1 MKKIVVASGYFNPIH
16 IGHINLVKAAKAL
29 GNYLI
34 VIVNNDRQQML
45 KKGKI
50 IMGESERL
58 EIVKSV
64 KYVDE
69 AVLSIDNDPT
79 VRATLEMIA
88 KKHAENEIIF
98 ANGGDRKDP
107 SLIPES
113 SVCDR
118 FDIKMEFG
126 VGGNDKPNSSS
137 NINKLRGAE

>member
-1 MKKIVVASGYFNPIH
+1 MKKIIVASGYFNPIH
-16 IGHINLVKAAKAL
+16 IGHINLVREAKAL
-29 GNYLI
+29 GDYLI
-34 VIVNNDRQQML
+34 VIVNNDKQQML

-50 IMGESERL
+50 IMAEHERV
-58 EIVKSV
+58 EVVKAI

-69 AVLSIDNDPT
+69 VVLSIDEDPT
-79 VRATLEMIA
+79 VKATLEMVA
-88 KKHAENEIIF
+88 KKQGKNEIIF

-113 SVCDR
+113 AVCDTYNIR
-118 FDIKMEFG
+118 MEFG

>member
-1 MKKIVVASGYFNPIH
+1 MKKIIVASGYFNPIH
-16 IGHINLVKAAKAL
+16 IGHVNLMKAAKAL
-29 GNYLI
+29 GDYLI
-34 VIVNNDRQQML
+34 VIVNNDKQQML

-50 IMGESERL
+50 IMAQHERV
-58 EIVKSV
+58 EVVKAI

-69 AVLSIDNDPT
+69 AVLSIDEDPT
-79 VRATLEMIA
+79 VRATLETVA
-88 KKHAENEIIF
+88 RRHAGNEIIF

-113 SVCDR
+113 AVCDKYN
-118 FDIKMEFG
+118 IKMEFG

>member
-1 MKKIVVASGYFNPIH
+1 MKRIIVASGYFNPIH
-16 IGHINLVKAAKAL
+16 IGHVNLMKAAKAL
-29 GNYLI
+29 GDRLV
-34 VIVNNDRQQML
+34 VIVNNDKQQML

-50 IMGESERL
+50 IMSQHERV
-58 EIVKSV
+58 EVVKAI

-69 AVLSIDNDPT
+69 AVLAIDEDPT
-79 VRATLEMIA
+79 VRATLEMVA
-88 KKHAENEIIF
+88 QRQAGHEIIF

-113 SVCDR
+113 AVCDKYN
-118 FDIKMEFG
+118 IKMEFG